1 MLHLILQTK
10 LQAAVRVVLP
20 DADTTAVLVR
30 PCPDA
35 RHGDYQSNA
44 LIPLA
49 KQRKLNPRQLAEQ
62 VKAALDVADVC
73 DAVDIAGPGF
83 LNFRV
88 RPAAFAA
95 VLQAA
100 ARGEHLF
107 FAKAP
112 QQSDYSVMW
121 REHDKVVNP
130 ANTSA
135 IPPTMAQ
142 KRSWLAGRAPGLAR
156 FISAMKTGWYL
167 FRRQSLRGNDEFY
180 TRVGRRD

>member
-1 MLHLILQTK
+1 MILVEAK
-10 LQAAVRVVLP
+10 RVAAVP
-20 DADTTAVLVR
+20 
-30 PCPDA
+30 
-35 RHGDYQSNA
+35 
-44 LIPLA
+44 I
-49 KQRKLNPRQLAEQ
+49 
-62 VKAALDVADVC
+62 
-73 DAVDIAGPGF
+73 
-83 LNFRV
+83 
-88 RPAAFAA
+88 
-95 VLQAA
+95 
-100 ARGEHLF
+100 